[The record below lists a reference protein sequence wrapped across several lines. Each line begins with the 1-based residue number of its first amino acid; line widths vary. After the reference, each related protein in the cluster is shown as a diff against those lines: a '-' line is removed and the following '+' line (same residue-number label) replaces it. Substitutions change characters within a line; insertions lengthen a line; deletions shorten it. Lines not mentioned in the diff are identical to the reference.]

1 MFFIYNITKITILVT
16 ENRVFVDE
24 RRELKNMLERLSLY
38 NAGSYFIHLYD
49 KIDGAYGCSQIKL
62 EKMILLA
69 QIEYYLAYGMELMSG
84 LDIVFAEECGFS
96 LETKNIFFRSP
107 ISVSKEYKNSKLS
120 SELASKLS
128 VYKDSEIMY
137 FNENDIDC
145 ESKNFLN
152 DVFVKYA
159 SCFPRKLGEYLD
171 NIKECKIFSELSAG
185 NNHFEIKS
193 EDFYKM
199 VVESKF
205 GEVQFI
211 YE

>member
-49 KIDGAYGCSQIKL
+49 KIDSAYGCSQIKL

-69 QIEYYLAYGMELMSG
+69 QIEYYLAYGIELMSG

-199 VVESKF
+199 VEESKF

>member
-1 MFFIYNITKITILVT
+1 M
-16 ENRVFVDE
+16 
-24 RRELKNMLERLSLY
+24 
-38 NAGSYFIHLYD
+38 
-49 KIDGAYGCSQIKL
+49 
-62 EKMILLA
+62 
-69 QIEYYLAYGMELMSG
+69 
-84 LDIVFAEECGFS
+84 
-96 LETKNIFFRSP
+96 
-107 ISVSKEYKNSKLS
+107 
-120 SELASKLS
+120 S

-199 VVESKF
+199 VEESKF